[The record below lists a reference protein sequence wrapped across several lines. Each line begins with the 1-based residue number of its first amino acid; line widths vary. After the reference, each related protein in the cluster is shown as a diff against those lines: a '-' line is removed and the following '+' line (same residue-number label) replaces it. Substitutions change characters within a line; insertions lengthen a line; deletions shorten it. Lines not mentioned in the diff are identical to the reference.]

1 VQYVKSFE
9 GHALVEYE
17 IVAIKAEYENS
28 LYQHLFDKVWGFWGE
43 VEEDIRVL
51 TDNLKSP
58 SKIISIRYQF
68 GLNFDE
74 DKLEEVGEKINEEI
88 GVWIEKNSA
97 KDCVFA

>member
-1 VQYVKSFE
+1 MQYVKSFE

-17 IVAIKAEYENS
+17 IVAIKAEYKDS
-28 LYQHLFDKVWGFWGE
+28 LYQHLFDNVWGFWGE
-43 VEEDIRVL
+43 VEEDICVL
-51 TDNLKSP
+51 TDNFKSP

-88 GVWIEKNSA
+88 EAWIAKTSA
-97 KDCVFA
+97 RGSVFA